1 MQSDPRVTLALAAL
15 APRLAAFRTA
25 LAAAREQ
32 VCAHLAT
39 HGSGPRDR
47 ALEVA
52 AALGPFAGGRIDVAR
67 FAAIAATTPRLDAS
81 TEQVV
86 LRCADILDDLLEHG
100 DALFTPVVHAGGD
113 LRATVAAALAEAG
126 RAFGAVLAFQ
136 AVRSGSFDPARH
148 EPGLIAF
155 PFARWNRAEREI
167 GPPLIVRVS
176 GADLSADG
184 LAEFLDGRQQLV
196 LVVHGPCAPAPLA
209 RLVSP
214 GVLVMQTEGDLAP
227 LASYRGPSIA
237 AVVPE
242 GAALFTSAPRA
253 TADAPS
259 VVVHRAAA
267 EPKSAVG
274 GWSRAQQQSQLA
286 HLATLAVAR
295 VQQVPDGR
303 KAIEGIQPDIRDRS
317 EESVRSL
324 RSPFP
329 HPADGRADDDKLVGN
344 IADWLLRQAGFPPQ
358 GAAQ

>member
-1 MQSDPRVTLALAAL
+1 MPSDPRVTLALAAL
-15 APRLAAFRTA
+15 APRLATFRAA

-47 ALEVA
+47 VIEA
-52 AALGPFAGGRIDVAR
+52 AAELGPFAGGRIDVAR
-67 FAAIAATTPRLDAS
+67 FAAIAAPTSRLDAS

-100 DALFTPVVHAGGD
+100 DALFTPIVHAGGD
-113 LRATVAAALAEAG
+113 LRATVSAALAEAG

-136 AVRSGSFDPARH
+136 AVRSGSFEPARH

-167 GPPLIVRVS
+167 GPPLVVRVS

-196 LVVHGPCAPAPLA
+196 LVVDGPCAPAPLA

-227 LASYRGPSIA
+227 LASFRGPSIA
-237 AVVPE
+237 AIVPE
-242 GAALFTSAPRA
+242 GAALFTSDGA
-253 TADAPS
+253 T
-259 VVVHRAAA
+259 VTLHRAAA
-267 EPKSAVG
+267 EPKSAIG

-286 HLATLAVAR
+286 HLATLSVAR
-295 VQQVPDGR
+295 VQPVLDGG
-303 KAIEGIQPDIRDRS
+303 KAIERIRQDPTDRS
-317 EESVRSL
+317 DGSVSSV

-329 HPADGRADDDKLVGN
+329 HPASVQAEDDKLVGN
-344 IADWLLRQAGFPPQ
+344 IADWLLGQAGFPPQ